1 MEFKKAVRSNIWVKV
16 LMIAP
21 SGGGKTYSC
30 LRMATGFAKRLSQIT
45 GQEERV
51 AFIDTESG
59 RGLYYADEF
68 DYDYLELKAPFT
80 PERYIQ
86 AIDAAIEAGYK
97 VLIIDSL
104 THEWSG
110 KGGCLEIHSKIPGN
124 SFTAWSK
131 VTPRH
136 EAFMDK
142 VVDSPIHIFAT
153 VRGEDKYVL
162 EEVDGKQVPR
172 KVSVGYDQRKQ
183 TEYLFTVSFVIEQDT
198 HIATAV
204 KDNTHLFEDKN
215 DILTETHGARLC
227 DWANSGDTKKKLQE
241 LTAEKEKAKA
251 QIKMREEEE
260 AKEIAEQL
268 EKQRKENMTTLE
280 SYINMIDV
288 VAKDKAKTNREAVIQ
303 AISKHHSSANY
314 NSITDI
320 EVAKKV
326 LEELQNI

>member
-30 LRMATGFAKRLSQIT
+30 LRMATGFAKRLSQLT

-51 AFIDTESG
+51 ALIDTESG

-142 VVDSPIHIFAT
+142 IVDSPVHIFAT

-172 KVSVGYDQRKQ
+172 KVSVGYDQRKH

-204 KDNTHLFEDKN
+204 KDNTHIFEDKN
-215 DILTETHGARLC
+215 DILTETHGVHLC

-251 QIKMREEEE
+251 QIKMHEEEE
-260 AKEIAEQL
+260 AKEIAERI
-268 EKQRKENMTTLE
+268 EKQLKENMATLE

-288 VAKDKAKTNREAVIQ
+288 VAKDKAKINRDAVIQ
-303 AISKHHSSANY
+303 AVSKHHSSANY
-314 NSITDI
+314 NSIIDI
-320 EVAKKV
+320 EIAKKV
-326 LEELQNI
+326 LEELQKL

>member
-1 MEFKKAVRSNIWVKV
+1 
-16 LMIAP
+16 MIAP

-30 LRMATGFAKRLSQIT
+30 LRMATGFAKRLSQLT

-86 AIDAAIEAGYK
+86 AIEAAIEAGYK
-97 VLIIDSL
+97 VLVIDSL

-142 VVDSPIHIFAT
+142 VVDSPVHIFAT

-204 KDNTHLFEDKN
+204 KDNTHIFEDKN
-215 DILTETHGARLC
+215 DILTETHGVRLC

-303 AISKHHSSANY
+303 AIAKYHSSANY